1 MPTMKL
7 CPKGGGP
14 IASFGTHRPEAAMS
28 ATRDRARPPLR
39 RRRATAA
46 GGVVLRQ
53 GEHGGEVA
61 LLGRGTDGS
70 WVFPKGTPTAGES
83 LEETALREVR
93 EETGLDVRILRPLGE
108 MTYSFAAGGDRVQKV
123 VHFFLMEPI
132 GGDPSLHDAEYDE
145 VRWVTVPEARRMLTF
160 DTYRDVLDRALAEQ
174 P

>member
-1 MPTMKL
+1 
-7 CPKGGGP
+7 
-14 IASFGTHRPEAAMS
+14 MS